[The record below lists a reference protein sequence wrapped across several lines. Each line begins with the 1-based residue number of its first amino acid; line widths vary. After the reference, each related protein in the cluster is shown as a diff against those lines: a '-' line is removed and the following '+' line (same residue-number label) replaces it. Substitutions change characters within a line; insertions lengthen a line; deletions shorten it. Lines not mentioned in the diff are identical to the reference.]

1 MGEVRAFDR
10 LVESLGVA
18 FDEIE
23 ALLANEAFED
33 REVVVGKANV
43 GKGGRNPRGEP
54 FSDHDDLMA
63 AFMEFVGEAVAGR
76 ARSVADGV
84 SAFEYKDDFH
94 GDLS

>member
-1 MGEVRAFDR
+1 MDEVGAFNR
-10 LVESLGVA
+10 LVEDFGVA

-33 REVVVGKANV
+33 REVVVGKPDV
-43 GKGGRNPRGEP
+43 GKGGRNPRSEP
-54 FSDHDDLMA
+54 FPDHDDLMA

-76 ARSVADGV
+76 ARSIADGV
-84 SAFEYKDDFH
+84 GAFEYKDDFH